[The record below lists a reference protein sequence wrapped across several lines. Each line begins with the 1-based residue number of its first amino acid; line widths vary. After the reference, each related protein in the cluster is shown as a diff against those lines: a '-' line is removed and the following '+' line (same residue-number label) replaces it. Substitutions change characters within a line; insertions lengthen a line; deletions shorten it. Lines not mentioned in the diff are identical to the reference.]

1 MATTSSIECPFP
13 SFISGNYHRLP
24 SGKTVSGTI
33 LIVPTYQEPFRAI
46 RGYFIVPL
54 FSNFYLYFSHPFPSL
69 TNISLRSSKY
79 DSVDFY
85 VTIFRLESKAID
97 ESQITTIL
105 EYSTRERD
113 LRKKRRG
120 GKKHCVVLFLF
131 HFVSFRFVDN
141 VRWPEAFQKP
151 RDCAVARNALYVPM
165 E

>member
-24 SGKTVSGTI
+24 SRKTISGTI

-54 FSNFYLYFSHPFPSL
+54 SSNFYLYFSHPFPSL

-120 GKKHCVVLFLF
+120 GKKLFR
-131 HFVSFRFVDN
+131 FVSFRFTLTQRSLAGSVS
-141 VRWPEAFQKP
+141 KTT
-151 RDCAVARNALYVPM
+151 
-165 E
+165 